1 MHTSV
6 RILLRWYATHARDLP
21 WRHTQD
27 PYAIFISELM
37 SQQTQVDR
45 VIPKYLSW
53 LKKFPDWST
62 LARATTV
69 DVLHA
74 WSGLGYNRRGLY
86 AKEAAKQIHTFG
98 IPHTDKE
105 WRAIKGVGPYM
116 SAAIREFA
124 QHQRAIVIDT
134 NVRRVAG
141 RIFLGKPF
149 PSLNDDAS
157 IFQALDEVTPI
168 KNSHWILPQAFMDF
182 ANSQCLQKKPQCIAC
197 PLKKTCKASWF
208 FLKGGAQVKKSI
220 VQIHETIREGKKY
233 PDRIFRG
240 RILKL
245 VLSKKNITL
254 AQLGPLIDTAFTTQ
268 DTIWLH
274 AMCERLISDGLLR
287 WKNKKTLTAPI
298 E

>member
-1 MHTSV
+1 MHASI

-21 WRHTQD
+21 WRHTRD

-53 LKKFPDWST
+53 LNKFPNWES
-62 LARATTV
+62 LAQATTV

-86 AKEAAKQIHTFG
+86 AKEAAKQIQLSG
-98 IPHTDKE
+98 IPKTEKE

-116 SAAIREFA
+116 AAALSEFS

-149 PSLNDDAS
+149 PTLDDDKN
-157 IFQALDEVTPI
+157 IFQVLDDVTP
-168 KNSHWILPQAFMDF
+168 KKQSHWIIPQAFMDF
-182 ANSQCLQKKPQCIAC
+182 ANAHCLQRKPHCTDC
-197 PLKKTCKASWF
+197 PFKKTCKASWF
-208 FLKGGAQVKKSI
+208 FLKGGIQTKSSTTKPR
-220 VQIHETIREGKKY
+220 ETIRDGKQY
-233 PDRIFRG
+233 PDRIYRG

-245 VLSKKNITL
+245 ILEKKIISLS
-254 AQLGPLIDTAFTTQ
+254 QLGVRIDKTYTSQ
-268 DTIWLH
+268 DAPWVH
-274 AMCERLISDGLLR
+274 AMCSRLVTDGLLR
-287 WKNKKTLTAPI
+287 WKDKKTLTTPKA
-298 E
+298 